1 MFFLLCVCECSL
13 TSAKSVQS
21 NVFKVSANEASI
33 KGERKHPLWGGEAS
47 VTALETSRAV
57 LYSACILII
66 PRSRYFSLPC
76 INQRLELTDDEFS
89 AMAESQLLPFFIRR
103 PWPKCIFSHFVA
115 FGRGRNA
122 VFAVFHSSAVAESR
136 FSAFSAFCRPPTDCF
151 HYFSCFVGRRR
162 AFFRNFCISAAADG
176 LFSSF
181 FAFRRSTTSVFS
193 QFLHFVGRRR
203 TIFIIFRVSSVDDEQ
218 FSSFF
223 AHRLQA
229 KRCFSHFLHFAHE
242 R

>member
-13 TSAKSVQS
+13 TSAKSVQPDL
-21 NVFKVSANEASI
+21 FKVSVNEASI
-33 KGERKHPLWGGEAS
+33 KGESKASFTGPEAS
-47 VTALETSRAV
+47 VTALETFQAV

-76 INQRLELTDDEFS
+76 INQRLELTDDGFS

-136 FSAFSAFCRPPTDCF
+136 FSAFSAFCRPPK
-151 HYFSCFVGRRR
+151 S
-162 AFFRNFCISAAADG
+162 I
-176 LFSSF
+176 
-181 FAFRRSTTSVFS
+181 FS
-193 QFLHFVGRRR
+193 QFLHFGGRRR
-203 TIFIIFRVSSVDDEQ
+203 TIFTV
-218 FSSFF
+218 
-223 AHRLQA
+223 
-229 KRCFSHFLHFAHE
+229 FLRFVG
-242 R
+242 RR

>member
-33 KGERKHPLWGGEAS
+33 KGESKASFTGPEAS
-47 VTALETSRAV
+47 VTALETFRAV

-66 PRSRYFSLPC
+66 PRSRNFSLPC
-76 INQRLELTDDEFS
+76 INQRLELTDDEFL

-122 VFAVFHSSAVAESR
+122 VFAVFHSSAVAESQ
-136 FSAFSAFCRPPTDCF
+136 FSAFSAFCRPPTDYF
-151 HYFSCFVGRRR
+151 HC
-162 AFFRNFCISAAADG
+162 
-176 LFSSF
+176 F
-181 FAFRRSTTSVFS
+181 FAFRRSTMSVFS
-193 QFLHFVGRRR
+193 QFLRFVGRRR
-203 TIFIIFRVSSVDDEQ
+203 TVFFVFRVSSVNDEQ
-218 FSSFF
+218 FSSFSTR
-223 AHRLQA
+223 RLQA
-229 KRCFSHFLHFAHE
+229 KPCFSHFLHFAHE

>member
-13 TSAKSVQS
+13 TSAKSVQPDL
-21 NVFKVSANEASI
+21 FKVSVNEASI

-47 VTALETSRAV
+47 VTALETFWAV

-136 FSAFSAFCRPPTDCF
+136 FS
-151 HYFSCFVGRRR
+151 
-162 AFFRNFCISAAADG
+162 
-176 LFSSF
+176 SF
-181 FAFRRSTTSVFS
+181 FVFRRSTTSVFS

-203 TIFIIFRVSSVDDEQ
+203 TVFTVFRVSSVADEH
-218 FSSFF
+218 FF
-223 AHRLQA
+223 AISAFR
-229 KRCFSHFLHFAHE
+229 RPPTSIFS
-242 R
+242 